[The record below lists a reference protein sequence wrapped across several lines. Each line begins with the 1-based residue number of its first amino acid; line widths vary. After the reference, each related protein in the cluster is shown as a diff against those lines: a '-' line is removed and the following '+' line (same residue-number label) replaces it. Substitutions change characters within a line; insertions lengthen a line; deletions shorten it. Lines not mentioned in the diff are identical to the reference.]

1 MELVRGERGILR
13 FVGHFFS
20 QSLSSQLARLNSLQL
35 RDWILE
41 LTTEYPDSV
50 CSHHAMMLNLIVL
63 RTVERVDLPLTLN
76 P

>member
-1 MELVRGERGILR
+1 MELAWGERGIPR
-13 FVGHFFS
+13 FVGHFFN
-20 QSLSSQLARLNSLQL
+20 QRIRSQLGRLNSLQL

-50 CSHHAMMLNLIVL
+50 CNYRAMMLSLIVL
-63 RTVERVDLPLTLN
+63 RTVERVGLPLTLN